1 MQIIQ
6 KKSSKTLSI
15 LKSFQGSGTLFYKL
29 FVFYIVNSNISCF
42 CFYAV
47 IMACK
52 HTALYTNPT
61 SCFCLCFNRLC
72 IIYSV
77 KTVLKY
83 KFFQRCIFYRKSKF
97 IMMCS
102 VSVCCPLPL
111 RLRSASIYYYHYSTH
126 MPLHRMQ
133 TDRW

>member
-52 HTALYTNPT
+52 HTALYTNPA
-61 SCFCLCFNRLC
+61 SCFCL
-72 IIYSV
+72 
-77 KTVLKY
+77 
-83 KFFQRCIFYRKSKF
+83 FYG
-97 IMMCS
+97 
-102 VSVCCPLPL
+102 
-111 RLRSASIYYYHYSTH
+111 RLRRF
-126 MPLHRMQ
+126 PLHTLLLLHNLQKNSFSRNFSAKGQ
-133 TDRW
+133 LRPFGDRCHLSRWKEKVNYRSEERRVGKECRSRWSPYH

>member
-15 LKSFQGSGTLFYKL
+15 LKSFQGSGTLFNKL

-52 HTALYTNPT
+52 HTALYTNPA
-61 SCFCLCFNRLC
+61 SCFCLFYGRLRRFPLHTLLLLHNLQKNSFSRNFSAKGQLRPFGDRC
-72 IIYSV
+72 HLSRWKEKVNYPTEKIYQQKR
-77 KTVLKY
+77 KTVM
-83 KFFQRCIFYRKSKF
+83 F
-97 IMMCS
+97 
-102 VSVCCPLPL
+102 
-111 RLRSASIYYYHYSTH
+111 H
-126 MPLHRMQ
+126 
-133 TDRW
+133 